1 MQSKNDYG
9 KLLVKDGTD
18 VWVLCPQC
26 RMMRLMRLIRLP
38 PDGCVR
44 GFPYCKRCKREQFLN
59 IDLSLSQ

>member
-1 MQSKNDYG
+1 MQPKNDYG

-26 RMMRLMRLIRLP
+26 RMMRLIRLP

-44 GFPYCKRCKREQFLN
+44 GFPYCRRCKREQFLN

>member
-9 KLLVKDGTD
+9 RLLVKDGTG

-26 RMMRLMRLIRLP
+26 RMMRLIRLP
-38 PDGCVR
+38 PDGRVK
-44 GFPYCKRCKREQFLN
+44 GYPYCRRCKREQFLD